1 MQKKNEMESD
11 DSFIANLWRHKQ
23 ARKHRSMR
31 PNKQIYT
38 KPVANCCYKANPDI
52 VLEKNDIIMF

>member
-1 MQKKNEMESD
+1 MESD

-38 KPVANCCYKANPDI
+38 KPVAMIAVSECPVQTGFIQSKP
-52 VLEKNDIIMF
+52 

>member
-1 MQKKNEMESD
+1 MESD